1 MQLPKLRSQQDL
13 ISLMLSIHHLWTLT
27 FQSLQRH
34 MEADSK
40 GAWGTVRVY
49 DKADLAPGVVAHS
62 ALVAHTVVG
71 LEGAHGKLCVS
82 RPIHG
87 PLIDVG

>member
-1 MQLPKLRSQQDL
+1 MKGGG
-13 ISLMLSIHHLWTLT
+13 
-27 FQSLQRH
+27 
-34 MEADSK
+34 EASK
-40 GAWGTVRVY
+40 VY
-49 DKADLAPGVVAHS
+49 EKADLAPGVVAYS

-82 RPIHG
+82 SPIHG